1 MSPKSPANQDSG
13 ATANQV
19 SSACSR
25 CQVWPSSRR
34 AAARP
39 TDPGRS
45 VIGFSH
51 STAAASGGIDRRR
64 SSRHRS
70 RGTGF
75 DAWAILEEQKP
86 FSGNSS
92 LVFPYNWRSVGTAF
106 RRACKELRIKDL
118 KFHDLRH
125 EAASRLFEAGF
136 TIEQAALVTGH
147 KDWKML
153 KRYTHLRPEHL
164 RSIKPKNIPT
174 SLDIPA
180 GPTPADIALGAR
192 SNPERRVPQ
201 TNSAHSSQVAKPH
214 HEHEA
219 LGLSASI

>member
-1 MSPKSPANQDSG
+1 MRFAV
-13 ATANQV
+13 ATAMPQDEICRIRWEDID
-19 SSACSR
+19 AK
-25 CQVWPSSRR
+25 
-34 AAARP
+34 AR
-39 TDPGRS
+39 TVIVRDRKDPRDKNGNHQR
-45 VIGFSH
+45 VPLL
-51 STAAASGGIDRRR
+51 DV
-64 SSRHRS
+64 
-70 RGTGF
+70 TGF

-92 LVFPYNWRSVGTAF
+92 LIFPYNGRSVGTAF
-106 RRACKELRIKDL
+106 RRACKELTIKDL

-164 RSIKPKNIPT
+164 RSVRPKHIPP
-174 SLDIPA
+174 SLDLPTGPA
-180 GPTPADIALGAR
+180 PADIALDTS
-192 SNPERRVPQ
+192 SNPERRASHA
-201 TNSAHSSQVAKPH
+201 NSAHPSQIARLH

-219 LGLSASI
+219 LSLSASI